1 MEPMNNFT
9 PRAQQVLAL
18 ARKEADRFH
27 HNYVGTEHLLLG
39 LINLGQGVAVNVL
52 QKMGLDLQT
61 VRAAVEKQVG
71 TGPESKP
78 SGNIPYT
85 PRVKKVLA
93 LAGKEAKA
101 LNHSYVG
108 TEHILLGLL
117 REGEG
122 VAARVLK
129 SLDVDIER
137 CRNEILAELD
147 PNFSGETGEAAAA
160 GSKSGGSDDKKD
172 SKTPA
177 LKAFGRDLTE
187 LAKKGELDPVV
198 GRSEE
203 IRRVVQ
209 ILCRR
214 TKNNPVLIGEA
225 GVGKTAIIE
234 GLAQEISSGIV
245 PEILA
250 DKRLI
255 TLDLALMVAGTKYRG
270 QFEERIKA
278 VMDEIRR
285 AKNVIIFIDEL
296 HTIVGAGAAEGAM
309 DASNIFKPALSR
321 GELQCIG
328 ATTLAEYRKYI
339 EKDSALDRRFQ
350 SVKVEAPSIEDTIL
364 ILKGIRSKY
373 EDHHKVDFTDGA
385 LVAAAKLSERY
396 ITSRFLPDKAI
407 DILDEA
413 GARARIESLKQPPE
427 IEAMTA
433 EIDEVCAKKED
444 AIAKQHFEGAAQYRD
459 EEKKIRKKQTDVI
472 EEWKKTREENRLVV
486 DEEEMLQVVAAW
498 TGIPLSKMEEAE
510 SKKLLRLEAELQ
522 SEVIGQTIATEVISK
537 ALRRSR
543 ADLKDPKRPIGS
555 FMFLGPTGVGK
566 TLLAKVL
573 AEEMFGDKD
582 AIIQID
588 MSEYMEKFAVSRLV
602 GSPPGYVGHEEGG
615 QLTEAVRR
623 KPYSV
628 VLFDE
633 IEKAHPDVVQ
643 LLLQVLEEGRL
654 TDSLGR
660 KIDFRNTILI
670 MTSNV
675 GADILQRNT
684 SMGFGIESNA
694 ETEYEKIREKILD
707 ETKRVFKPEFLNR
720 LNDLV
725 IFKSLALEDMTKI
738 VDLEL
743 RNVATRLKERE
754 LSFDFSKECKDFLI
768 GQGYDE
774 KYGARPLRR
783 AVEKYLEDSLAEAIL
798 SGEIKPGEVIK
809 VTVDKEAKGLEF
821 EQDQPVSS

>member
-160 GSKSGGSDDKKD
+160 GSNPGGLDDKKD
-172 SKTPA
+172 NKTPA

-187 LAKKGELDPVV
+187 LAKKGELDPVI

-278 VMDEIRR
+278 VMDEVRR

-350 SVKVEAPSIEDTIL
+350 SVKVEAPSVEDTVL
-364 ILKGIRSKY
+364 ILKGIRSRY
-373 EDHHKVDFTDGA
+373 EDHHKVEFTDAA

-427 IEAMTA
+427 FEAMTA
-433 EIDEVCAKKED
+433 EVDEVCAKKED
-444 AIAKQHFEGAAQYRD
+444 AIAKQNFEGAAKYRD
-459 EEKKIRKKQTDVI
+459 EEKQLRKKQAVAIDD
-472 EEWKKTREENRLVV
+472 WKKTREENRLVV
-486 DEEEMLQVVAAW
+486 DEEEMLQVVATW

-510 SKKLLRLEAELQ
+510 SKKLLKLEAQLQ
-522 SEVIGQTIATEVISK
+522 TEVIGQTIATEVISK

-573 AEEMFGDKD
+573 ADEMFGDKD

-602 GSPPGYVGHEEGG
+602 GSPPGYVGYEEGG

-694 ETEYEKIREKILD
+694 ENEYEKIREKILD

-725 IFKSLALEDMTKI
+725 IFKSLAREDMTEI

-743 RNVATRLKERE
+743 RNVSTRLKERE
-754 LSFDFSKECKDFLI
+754 LTFEFSKECKDFLI
-768 GQGYDE
+768 DKGYDE

-783 AVEKYLEDSLAEAIL
+783 AVEKYLEDSLAEGIL

-809 VTVDKEAKGLEF
+809 VTVDSEAKGLEF
-821 EQDQPVSS
+821 QQDQPVSS